1 MNRVSFQ
8 SECRRTSAANEI
20 MELTSTVDEVSAVL
34 LGRLLGDFGPAAAML
49 LRVLG
54 RELREEVLVRPL
66 PSISMSSTSTSALD
80 GDLSN

>member
-1 MNRVSFQ
+1 M
-8 SECRRTSAANEI
+8 A
-20 MELTSTVDEVSAVL
+20 LTSTVDEVSAVL
-34 LGRLLGDFGPAAAML
+34 LGRLLGDLAPAAVTL

-66 PSISMSSTSTSALD
+66 ASISMSSTSTSALD